1 MRYNVQRKQII
12 LSEQARNEVFGWGNN
27 GSGVLELRGYVH
39 ANGHQ
44 VGEASASQTVELKRL
59 SLQVASNQTTDQE
72 TGEILGNWVDVLPAD
87 IVTAGGGID
96 TAQTARNLAQ
106 RVYAGFA
113 ALSAEAQARVVA
125 YVQGEIQTV
134 ISSPYF
140 TELSRVSL
148 YNHIDVSDLV
158 TGDEQLITDYAY
170 QAIGGD
176 EGLPGGVVSRHVVR
190 AGESLQSIAAA
201 YYGSPSYWYLI
212 AEANGLEGSEELKA
226 GTTLSIPNAV
236 ANSVNDKESYKVYSE
251 SEIIGST
258 SPEVRVKQKK
268 SKWYQKLVMVIIAV
282 IVVVVAVYT
291 GYIATELV
299 ATYGAVAGTVTAAAV
314 GYAAGVATSAVTQ
327 GLAIAVDL
335 QEEFDWKAAR
345 EMGQDFAITA
355 VAAGATSAIGKAN
368 TLGKVLARGAVQ
380 MGRQYAESGK
390 VTNWS
395 GVALAMVGQS
405 GVSAT
410 SNWASTVSFVNK
422 HRNLLSS
429 GLSVVEKFARG
440 KDVNTLDWTNVAASA
455 IGGQG
460 SVTSVYSQADGIN
473 WGEVAK
479 QSLISGG
486 LSLAV
491 GHRFGEAAGLNFFG
505 NQLGAMVGNALVDKA
520 RAERESTRVMNAET
534 VVQITEDAS
543 PYERQAQMNQQ
554 AEARKSAEQ
563 TEAQAIADEQQSD
576 RDWMLD
582 APDEGRSGVTTY
594 AYGTNPSDDRLTI
607 TTEVDGLPIGQG
619 LSQTNPAPQTT
630 AQGELA
636 NFAAFEVG
644 DQNYSSIDYMEPIP
658 GSEQSNLGTY
668 LAAPEPM
675 TDSPSTDDIPSQN
688 YTDSSLDTGPIITEL
703 ESNFNQYTVHQEVGL
718 DTVTTGGTLGGLYAK
733 VYDPFGNQYEGVD
746 NDTVTAF
753 ENAYIE
759 ARRISANREA
769 AYQDAAIGGGLG
781 FGLGQGLGL
790 AIEAATPLVASTARN
805 LFGSVKG
812 LFRSGDEVGL
822 NKFNRTELVKELI
835 VDSNKKFPLTEINAN
850 KMLDE
855 FVPEGF
861 KPRTVAGPGGQGA
874 DLVLEG
880 PNGQIF
886 KIENKSTQSF
896 RGFDKEI
903 SHAAQNQASGNL
915 VFVQVPKGTDASKW
929 MARYWGNR
937 TGIFDSTIP
946 ENVAKLNVY
955 KNTDIVVF
963 DPNGNLLLPRQPIY
977 NPPK

>member
-1 MRYNVQRKQII
+1 MRGYYVDPDQAFEEDASGFYHTT

-44 VGEASASQTVELKRL
+44 VGEASASQTIELKRL
-59 SLQVASNQTTDQE
+59 TLQVESLQITDQAN
-72 TGEILGNWVDVLPAD
+72 GEVTANLVDVLPGD
-87 IVTAGGGID
+87 IVTTGGGTID

-113 ALSAEAQARVVA
+113 ALSANAQANVVA
-125 YVQGEIQTV
+125 YVQGQIQTV
-134 ISSPYF
+134 IDSPYF
-140 TELSRVSL
+140 TTLTQVSL

-212 AEANGLEGSEELKA
+212 AEANGLEGTEELKA

-268 SKWYQKLVMVIIAV
+268 KKWYQKLVMVIIAV

-299 ATYGAVAGTVTAAAV
+299 ATYGAVAGTVAAAAV

-405 GVSAT
+405 GVSTT
-410 SNWASTVSFVNK
+410 SNWSSTVSFVNK

-505 NQLGAMVGNALVDKA
+505 NQLGAMVGSALVDKA
-520 RAERESTRVMNAET
+520 RAVRESTRVMNAET
-534 VVQITEDAS
+534 VVQITENAS
-543 PYERQAQMNQQ
+543 PYERQAQLNQQ

-563 TEAQAIADEQQSD
+563 TEAQAIVDEQQRD
-576 RDWMLD
+576 RNWMLD
-582 APDEGRSGVTTY
+582 APDEGRNG
-594 AYGTNPSDDRLTI
+594 ANPSDDRLTI
-607 TTEVDGLPIGQG
+607 TTEVDGLSIGEG
-619 LSQTNPAPQTT
+619 LSQTTPVTDNGVDQTYAATPPAEIELIPLNQTPQTAESSSADGGERLGALSDRTDQNQSPLPDVSADLEVNVNLDFLHPSGPSSRAESLQMMDHGLMDAQRQEQLNNIAPIMGPINDWWEGVKERGSLLVADPLEAT
-630 AQGELA
+630 AQGFFNTYSFNEHITEEKALQALNRAQEGGGNLDQEALNELA
-636 NFAAFEVG
+636 GSLPLSGFAGITKRVFNKAPNSALHSRHVDELATLNRQGLLDELGQSGVKHTPENIIDIRKTQDGQIVFLETGNRQAGLEHILVRHEQDFANVG
-644 DQNYSSIDYMEPIP
+644 IHADQIP
-658 GSEQSNLGTY
+658 DAVMTAVTQGKVIGYQGKNQGRTIYETVFNDTRHRISVTVSDNGFIVGANPQSRL
-668 LAAPEPM
+668 
-675 TDSPSTDDIPSQN
+675 SP
-688 YTDSSLDTGPIITEL
+688 YITE
-703 ESNFNQYTVHQEVGL
+703 
-718 DTVTTGGTLGGLYAK
+718 
-733 VYDPFGNQYEGVD
+733 
-746 NDTVTAF
+746 
-753 ENAYIE
+753 
-759 ARRISANREA
+759 
-769 AYQDAAIGGGLG
+769 
-781 FGLGQGLGL
+781 
-790 AIEAATPLVASTARN
+790 
-805 LFGSVKG
+805 
-812 LFRSGDEVGL
+812 
-822 NKFNRTELVKELI
+822 
-835 VDSNKKFPLTEINAN
+835 
-850 KMLDE
+850 
-855 FVPEGF
+855 
-861 KPRTVAGPGGQGA
+861 
-874 DLVLEG
+874 
-880 PNGQIF
+880 
-886 KIENKSTQSF
+886 
-896 RGFDKEI
+896 
-903 SHAAQNQASGNL
+903 
-915 VFVQVPKGTDASKW
+915 
-929 MARYWGNR
+929 
-937 TGIFDSTIP
+937 
-946 ENVAKLNVY
+946 
-955 KNTDIVVF
+955 
-963 DPNGNLLLPRQPIY
+963 
-977 NPPK
+977 